1 MSTERE
7 YLTIDRYEVM
17 VTWSDG
23 HQEWIDTPENDKQL
37 ESYFDALEE
46 ERNNTLDIYNGDDDG

>member
-1 MSTERE
+1 
-7 YLTIDRYEVM
+7 M

-37 ESYFDALEE
+37 QSYFDALEE